1 MLREARPR
9 QPPRAPRPRC
19 PARLPLCT
27 SHLQLWLRVGTRDEV
42 LEDAGVAATHA
53 RPDGDG
59 ARYDGGWV
67 EGGPALPL
75 RSLSPRHH
83 W

>member
-9 QPPRAPRPRC
+9 RPPRAPRPRC

-27 SHLQLWLRVGTRDEV
+27 SHLQLWLRVGNRDEV
-42 LEDAGVAATHA
+42 LEDAGVAATHP

-59 ARYDGGWV
+59 ARYDGGW
-67 EGGPALPL
+67 GGG
-75 RSLSPRHH
+75 RPRATPPKPEPGHH